1 MEMLRGTSRVFQ
13 TRSGKLLYATYDICR
28 VHRKVLYSLQVSPSF
43 VGTGVFSLGS
53 RFRYSGHTE
62 KQVMQQVQ
70 SVRRQQPQVI
80 IQLFFCFNCIRG

>member
-1 MEMLRGTSRVFQ
+1 MYF
-13 TRSGKLLYATYDICR
+13 
-28 VHRKVLYSLQVSPSF
+28 VLYSLQVSPSF

-80 IQLFFCFNCIRG
+80 IQLFTTLFNVE

>member
-13 TRSGKLLYATYDICR
+13 TRSGKSTTYDICR

-80 IQLFFCFNCIRG
+80 IQLFFNCIRG